1 MSIGLLIQA
10 RRPIDILIMLFL
22 KRRVQ
27 GNLDSS
33 FYRVRSRRNTLGD
46 ILVANKRLGGLKHGL
61 LFLCDEKGAVT
72 IFWKDRRKGEDLRS
86 RMLKDVK
93 LVSE

>member
-1 MSIGLLIQA
+1 
-10 RRPIDILIMLFL
+10 
-22 KRRVQ
+22 
-27 GNLDSS
+27 LDSS
-33 FYRVRSRRNTLGD
+33 FYRVRSIEYHRTNY
-46 ILVANKRLGGLKHGL
+46 ILGGLKHGL

-72 IFWKDRRKGEDLRS
+72 IFWKGRRKGEDLRS

>member
-1 MSIGLLIQA
+1 MSIDLLIRA
-10 RRPIDILIMLFL
+10 RRLIDILIMLCL

-33 FYRVRSRRNTLGD
+33 FYRVRRRNTLGD
-46 ILVANKRLGGLKHGL
+46 ILVANKRLGGLKHIL

-72 IFWKDRRKGEDLRS
+72 IFWKDRRKREDL
-86 RMLKDVK
+86 
-93 LVSE
+93 